1 MAIPDAILN
10 ADEYTIVPHVA
21 AVDEFIMKNDDGTF
35 VANINEPFLDRLVAR
50 MNAREAQTGDLS
62 PLVIGHTEDGQPET
76 TAPPIIGW
84 ARNWSKDQLFNTP
97 RKAAFFDAWIK
108 NDCVD
113 LARKYPRR
121 SCEVWPGRYEVDPIS
136 FLGATTPARD
146 LGLLKLSRDGSFIY
160 TSPEDMTVPSDNKP
174 DDKEKKTDAP
184 TQDNTSKPKADPST
198 SGAAVKADSKQ
209 DQILAALQQ
218 ILQLLQGGEGAGA
231 AAPGAA
237 PAGAPSGEGGNGEM
251 SDADI
256 EALLQQM
263 GGAEGG
269 EGASGAAAPT
279 GAAPDTTSR
288 KGEEKVQNSAAGAGG
303 GDNTYVHLSRQLEV
317 ERLANEEMR
326 VKLSRI
332 EIGQT
337 LRGYY
342 DEGLDVNP
350 QDEALISDLIAM
362 PPDIRNRQLM
372 NVKRLSRTRLDAG
385 GGSMLSRALDE
396 SVSTGPQGVK
406 RPRDREDVMRLS
418 RRALTEG
425 KTFEAV
431 AREEGYTL

>member
-62 PLVIGHTEDGQPET
+62 PLVIGHTEEGQAET
-76 TAPPIIGW
+76 SAPPIIGW
-84 ARNWSKDQLFNTP
+84 ARNWVKAQLFNTP

-108 NDCVD
+108 NDYVE
-113 LARKYPRR
+113 LAKKYPRR

-146 LGLLKLSRDGSFIY
+146 LGLLKLSRDGSFVY
-160 TSPEDMTVPSDNKP
+160 TSPEDMTVPTDNKP
-174 DDKEKKTDAP
+174 EDKEKKPDSP
-184 TQDNTSKPKADPST
+184 SQDNPSKPKADPST

-218 ILQLLQGGEGAGA
+218 ILQMLQGGEGAGA
-231 AAPGAA
+231 TATASPPAPAA
-237 PAGAPSGEGGNGEM
+237 PAAPAADADADDGQM

-263 GGAEGG
+263 GGEGG
-269 EGASGAAAPT
+269 EGAAG
-279 GAAPDTTSR
+279 GGAPDATSR

-303 GDNTYVHLSRQLEV
+303 GDNTYVHLSRQLEA
-317 ERLANEEMR
+317 ERLANEDMR
-326 VKLSRI
+326 IKLSRI
-332 EIGQT
+332 EISQT

-362 PPDIRNRQLM
+362 PPDIRNRQL
-372 NVKRLSRTRLDAG
+372 NVVKKLSRTRLDAG
-385 GGSMLSRALDE
+385 GGSMLNRALDE
-396 SVSTGPQGVK
+396 AVSTGPQGVK
-406 RPRDREDVMRLS
+406 RVRDREDVMRLS
-418 RRALTEG
+418 RKASQEG
-425 KTFEAV
+425 KSFEAV